1 MTRCSLLPAF
11 FVQDF
16 NAESVDYIP
25 NALASKPWMNFS
37 AFETIIL
44 LNLTNNLPDTK
55 PVLMCPSQCDITK
68 YYIILIIINIIIVVV
83 VVV

>member
-1 MTRCSLLPAF
+1 MPAKLLGFMTHWSSYGKMLLLPAF

-44 LNLTNNLPDTK
+44 LNLTKRKKLRYGGTVENCFK
-55 PVLMCPSQCDITK
+55 
-68 YYIILIIINIIIVVV
+68 IL
-83 VVV
+83 